1 MLDGSYPVSDIRD
14 YFEYII
20 KKHDTVA
27 DIPSIQIYT
36 NKIKNRVA
44 FKIKT
49 GYKLEL
55 LLKEMMILLG
65 STVKVVAKDKNSEN
79 VPKVE
84 MQDVVLMHC
93 NVVTVIGLLRFAS
106 NKQFGQLITISPYL
120 LTMLKTTNTEFSI
133 IELSFA
139 DQNNRPLEIE
149 DNVNDSDRLD

>member
-84 MQDVVLMHC
+84 MQDVVLMQC
-93 NVVTVIGLLRFAS
+93 DVVNV
-106 NKQFGQLITISPYL
+106 
-120 LTMLKTTNTEFSI
+120 M
-133 IELSFA
+133 
-139 DQNNRPLEIE
+139 
-149 DNVNDSDRLD
+149 

>member
-1 MLDGSYPVSDIRD
+1 MSDIQD

-84 MQDVVLMHC
+84 MQDVALMQC
-93 NVVTVIGLLRFAS
+93 DVVNV
-106 NKQFGQLITISPYL
+106 
-120 LTMLKTTNTEFSI
+120 ME
-133 IELSFA
+133 
-139 DQNNRPLEIE
+139 
-149 DNVNDSDRLD
+149 